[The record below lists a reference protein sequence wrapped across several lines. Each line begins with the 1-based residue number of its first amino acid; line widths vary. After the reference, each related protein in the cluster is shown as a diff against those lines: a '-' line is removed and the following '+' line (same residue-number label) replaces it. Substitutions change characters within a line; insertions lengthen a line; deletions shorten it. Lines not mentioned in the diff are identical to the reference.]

1 MEDNDG
7 FIPLKKNENGV
18 FTPVENDG
26 FIPVT
31 KTSDGIFVSA
41 EEKKKFSSEPIGY
54 ATRFT
59 NSLRAAYAAFK
70 REWARGQGHTQ

>member
-1 MEDNDG
+1 MADNDG

-18 FTPVENDG
+18 FTPVEDDG

-41 EEKKKFSSEPIGY
+41 EEKKI
-54 ATRFT
+54 
-59 NSLRAAYAAFK
+59 
-70 REWARGQGHTQ
+70 Q